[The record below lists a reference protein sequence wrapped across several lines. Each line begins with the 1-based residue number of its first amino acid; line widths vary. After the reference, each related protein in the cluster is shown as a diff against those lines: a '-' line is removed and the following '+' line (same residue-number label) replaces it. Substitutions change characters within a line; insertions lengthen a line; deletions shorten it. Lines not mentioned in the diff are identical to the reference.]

1 MSDDSSL
8 SALLYAERDI
18 RALDR
23 NGNHY
28 CKHASAMTGEKLHS
42 KSAIAAELAH
52 RDFLIQEGMACM
64 VALKQYADDFGDD
77 IDPKVVKAEAG
88 EALLRMQGKYG
99 V

>member
-1 MSDDSSL
+1 MSD
-8 SALLYAERDI
+8 LLYADRDI
-18 RALDR
+18 EELDD

-28 CKHASAMTGEKLHS
+28 CRHVSAMTGERLHS

-64 VALKQYADDFGDD
+64 VALRQYVDDFGDD
-77 IDPKVVKAEAG
+77 IDPKVVKGEAG